1 MDGCELQVLKQYNWV
16 QQEECTDRDTCFSTK
31 SGQHFTS
38 LKTYNWKGQT
48 ALELPGDT
56 I

>member
-1 MDGCELQVLKQYNWV
+1 MDGCALQVLKQYNWG
-16 QQEECTDRDTCFSTK
+16 QQQECTDRETRISTK

-48 ALELPGDT
+48 VLELPRDT